1 MCQSGK
7 WKTTVK
13 LISSIAVY
21 PVGIVKSVPDHSDIE
36 ARVIASLESIGVP
49 YEVVEID
56 PDFADTAQFCEKYGF
71 PPEQSAN
78 TIIVA
83 TKKEPRQYVAC
94 VVRATARLD
103 VNHRVKQLMGN
114 ARVSFAPS
122 EETAVLTGMM
132 IGGVTALGLPEGIP
146 VMIDPGLMG
155 CDYIIL
161 GGGSRSTKI
170 KVSPKVLTGIPG
182 ASVIEGLTLA
192 D

>member
-1 MCQSGK
+1 MPDNS
-7 WKTTVK
+7 
-13 LISSIAVY
+13 AV
-21 PVGIVKSVPDHSDIE
+21 E
-36 ARVIASLESIGVP
+36 ANVIASLESIGLP

-56 PDFADTAQFCEKYGF
+56 PDFADTAAFCEKYGF

-83 TKKEPRQYVAC
+83 TKKEPRQYTAC

-114 ARVSFAPS
+114 SRVSFTRG
-122 EETAVLTGMM
+122 EETVALTGML

-146 VMIDPGLMG
+146 VYIDPGLMT

-170 KVSPKVLTGIPG
+170 KVSPEALTRIPG
-182 ASVIEGLTLA
+182 AAVI